1 MSSTTGGSPR
11 VAVVGAG
18 LAGVCTAW
26 ELAQHGCAV
35 TVFERSGSI
44 AEHASFAGASLTL
57 PVAPGLLP
65 AAPKASVAWRWHQW
79 RAGRRGGAGFPSAWT
94 ALSLAG
100 LERLTALRH
109 ELGLDDESHA
119 GLLVLAASSSE
130 CKALEASAEAWAELG
145 VSATWL
151 SAESARRL
159 EPGLS
164 KDARLAGALAVAGAG
179 AGNGRLFAQALR
191 SHAQRAGVSFRFHTT
206 VESVAGG
213 VPVQLRHRHDPP
225 PEPATGARSRREA
238 ADTEAAPLGE
248 QVDDFEAV
256 VLCAGSEGLRLAG
269 MAVPVALWRELSV
282 TLPLRVLEAHPELGP
297 QSAVIDAA
305 RDCAI
310 TRIGQRV
317 RVAGRHAFV
326 GNAERAP
333 APEDFDQLHRA
344 LQAWFP
350 GSGHHTQAVH
360 WHGVRAVVP
369 DGAPLLGQTSQAGV
383 WIHNAA
389 TDWGWGFASG
399 AACWLADSIVGQQP
413 SIDAKALDAQ
423 RLA

>member
-1 MSSTTGGSPR
+1 MSAAPINARR

-26 ELAQHGCAV
+26 ELAQRGCAV

-44 AEHASFAGASLTL
+44 AERASFAGASLTL
-57 PVAPGLLP
+57 PAAPGLLP
-65 AAPKASVAWRWHQW
+65 AAPKASVAWRWQQW
-79 RAGRRGGAGFPSAWT
+79 RAGRRGSGFPAAWT
-94 ALSLAG
+94 ALSVAG
-100 LERLTALRH
+100 LERLAELRR
-109 ELGLDDESHA
+109 ELGLDDESHP
-119 GLLVLAASSSE
+119 GLLVLAASSTE
-130 CKALEASAEAWAELG
+130 HKALEAHAAAWAELG
-145 VSATWL
+145 VPATWL
-151 SAESARRL
+151 SPESARRL
-159 EPGLS
+159 EPGLA
-164 KDARLAGALAVAGAG
+164 KEARLAGALAVAGAG

-206 VESVAGG
+206 VESIAGG
-213 VPVQLRHRHDPP
+213 APVQLRHRYDPP
-225 PEPATGARSRREA
+225 PEPVSGARSRREA
-238 ADTEAAPLGE
+238 ADTQAALPGE
-248 QVDDFEAV
+248 QVEDFDAV

-269 MAVPVALWRELSV
+269 MASPFALWRELSV

-310 TRIGQRV
+310 TRIGQRI

-326 GNAERAP
+326 PSADRPP
-333 APEDFDQLHRA
+333 APEDFDLLHRA

-350 GSGHHTQAVH
+350 GSGQHAQAVQ

-369 DGAPLLGQTSQAGV
+369 DGAPLLGQTGPAGV

-389 TDWGWGFASG
+389 TEWGWGFASG
-399 AACWLADSIVGQQP
+399 AACWLADSVVGHLP
-413 SIDAKALDAQ
+413 RIDATALDAQ